1 MLITIS
7 SCTIQPPT
15 KKDGAA
21 TITLTGQNLE
31 ELLTLDNIVD
41 EDYQPKTYNF
51 VFHADKKSEMNYLWK
66 VVKKLSGV
74 SLKNKLDA
82 AIGNELYLNASFLQK
97 A

>member
-1 MLITIS
+1 MLITIN
-7 SCTIQPPT
+7 SCTITPAT
-15 KKDGAA
+15 KKDAA

-31 ELLTLDNIVD
+31 ELLTMDNIVA
-41 EDYQPKTYNF
+41 EDFEPKTYNF
-51 VFHADKKSEMNYLWK
+51 VFHCDNKHEMNYLWK

-82 AIGNELYLNASFLQK
+82 AIGNELYLNASFLET